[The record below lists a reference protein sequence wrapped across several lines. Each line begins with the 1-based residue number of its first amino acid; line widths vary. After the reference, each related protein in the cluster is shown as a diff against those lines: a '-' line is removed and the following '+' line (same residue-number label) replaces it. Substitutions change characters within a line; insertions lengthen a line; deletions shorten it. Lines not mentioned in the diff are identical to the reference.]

1 MLARIRRTLLLKVRL
16 GAEISFVVRN
26 YQPLFSKGV
35 SKMKLDSEIK
45 LRITSDEKKLIKD
58 MSERYRVSMSE
69 MIRKQIFADMEKLDR
84 RSTMT
89 DEQYFGIVSEISKL
103 TESVGRV
110 ETELHKIGI
119 NINQIA
125 KYYNS
130 KNDTSSVSALNDYLR
145 LLDVVSEK
153 ILDMSES
160 VRKDIFE

>member
-1 MLARIRRTLLLKVRL
+1 
-16 GAEISFVVRN
+16 
-26 YQPLFSKGV
+26 
-35 SKMKLDSEIK
+35 MKLDSEIK
-45 LRITSDEKKLIKD
+45 LRITSEEKAVIKD

-69 MIRKQIFADMEKLDR
+69 MIRKQIFSDMEKLDK

-110 ETELHKIGI
+110 ETELHRIGI

-130 KNDTSSVSALNDYLR
+130 KNDASSVSALNDYLR
-145 LLDVVSEK
+145 LLDVVSGK

>member
-1 MLARIRRTLLLKVRL
+1 
-16 GAEISFVVRN
+16 
-26 YQPLFSKGV
+26 
-35 SKMKLDSEIK
+35 MKLDSEIK
-45 LRITSDEKKLIKD
+45 LRITSEEKAVIKD

-69 MIRKQIFADMEKLDR
+69 MIRKQISSNMEKLDK

-130 KNDTSSVSALNDYLR
+130 KNDVSSVLALTDYLR
-145 LLDVVSEK
+145 LLDVVSGK

>member
-1 MLARIRRTLLLKVRL
+1 
-16 GAEISFVVRN
+16 
-26 YQPLFSKGV
+26 
-35 SKMKLDSEIK
+35 MKLDSEIK
-45 LRITSDEKKLIKD
+45 LRITSEEKSVIKE
-58 MSERYRVSMSE
+58 MAEQYRVSMSE
-69 MIRKQIFADMEKLDR
+69 MIRKQIFSDMEKLDK
-84 RSTMT
+84 RSKMT

-130 KNDTSSVSALNDYLR
+130 KNDASSVSALNDYLR
-145 LLDVVSEK
+145 LLDVVSGK

>member
-1 MLARIRRTLLLKVRL
+1 
-16 GAEISFVVRN
+16 
-26 YQPLFSKGV
+26 
-35 SKMKLDSEIK
+35 MKLDSEIK

-103 TESVGRV
+103 TKSVGRV

>member
-1 MLARIRRTLLLKVRL
+1 
-16 GAEISFVVRN
+16 
-26 YQPLFSKGV
+26 
-35 SKMKLDSEIK
+35 MKLDSEIK
-45 LRITSDEKKLIKD
+45 LRITSEEKAVIKD

-69 MIRKQIFADMEKLDR
+69 MIRKQIFSDMEKLDK

-130 KNDTSSVSALNDYLR
+130 KNDASSVSALNDYLR
-145 LLDVVSEK
+145 LLDVVSGK

>member
-1 MLARIRRTLLLKVRL
+1 
-16 GAEISFVVRN
+16 
-26 YQPLFSKGV
+26 
-35 SKMKLDSEIK
+35 MKLDSEIK

>member
-1 MLARIRRTLLLKVRL
+1 
-16 GAEISFVVRN
+16 
-26 YQPLFSKGV
+26 
-35 SKMKLDSEIK
+35 MKLDSEIK
-45 LRITSDEKKLIKD
+45 LRITSEEKSVIKE
-58 MSERYRVSMSE
+58 MSEQYRVSMSE
-69 MIRKQIFADMEKLDR
+69 MIRKQIFSDMEELNK

-110 ETELHKIGI
+110 ETELHKIVI